1 MTETTAPST
10 ASRNPQGIANRLRN
24 LVIVLVAVVLSVA
37 LFLGLRT
44 GTNSGTLSSLA
55 AVAVPL
61 DVALKSGK
69 PTLIEF
75 YANWCSACQAMAK
88 DMTALEQQYGDRINF
103 VMLNVDNNKWLPEM
117 LSYRVDGIPHFEFL
131 TAQGDAIANTIGEQ
145 PRAVMAGNI
154 EALASAEPL
163 PYLQNRGRVSEVEAP
178 DMEASSNS
186 DPRSHGAQV
195 Q

>member
-1 MTETTAPST
+1 MTATPS
-10 ASRNPQGIANRLRN
+10 IANRLRN
-24 LVIVLVAVVLSVA
+24 LTIALVAIILSVA

-44 GTNSGTLSSLA
+44 GTNSNSLSTLA
-55 AVAVPL
+55 AAAVPL
-61 DVALKSGK
+61 DVALKSNK

-88 DMTALEQQYGDRINF
+88 DMIALEEQYGDRVNF

-131 TAQGDAIANTIGEQ
+131 TPTGEAIATTIGEQ
-145 PRAVMAGNI
+145 PRTIMAGNI
-154 EALASAEPL
+154 EALATAAPL

-178 DMEASSNS
+178 AVPQASND
-186 DPRSHGAQV
+186 DPRSHGGQV